1 MLGSPN
7 LQPAFIAPAVGSGF
21 SRQPSVKLLLVEDN
35 RELAQWLSRILR
47 DAQYAVDC
55 AHDGDQALHLL
66 RDGGYELL
74 LLDLKLPDMDGRAV
88 LRALRRARDDLPVL
102 VLTASGSLDIKVD
115 SLELGADDYLVKPFE
130 VRELLAR
137 IKALIRRRG
146 RAGNSQLQCADLVYD
161 LDSLEFS
168 ACGQPLALPPRE
180 HAVLQALLL
189 QQGRTLS
196 KAQLAHAVF
205 GVGEEAGEDAI
216 EIYVHRLRRKL
227 EGSHARI
234 VTLRGLG
241 YLLREAQP

>member
-1 MLGSPN
+1 M
-7 LQPAFIAPAVGSGF
+7 
-21 SRQPSVKLLLVEDN
+21 KLLLVEDN
-35 RELAQWLSRILR
+35 LELARWLSRVLR

-55 AHDGDQALHLL
+55 AHDGEQALRMLG
-66 RDGGYELL
+66 DGGYEL
-74 LLDLKLPDMDGRAV
+74 LLDLKLPDMDGRSV
-88 LRALRRARDDLPVL
+88 LRRLRRARDDLPVL

-146 RAGNSQLQCADLVYD
+146 RAGSSQLQCADLSYD
-161 LDSLEFS
+161 LDSREFS
-168 ACGQPLALPPRE
+168 AGGQPLALPPRE
-180 HAVLQALLL
+180 HAVLEALLL

-196 KAQLAHAVF
+196 KAQLVHAVF

-227 EGSHARI
+227 EPTRARI

-241 YLLREAQP
+241 YLLREAQT

>member
-1 MLGSPN
+1 M
-7 LQPAFIAPAVGSGF
+7 
-21 SRQPSVKLLLVEDN
+21 KLLLVEDN
-35 RELAQWLSRILR
+35 LELAQWLARVLR
-47 DAQYAVDC
+47 DEQYVVDC
-55 AHDGDQALHLL
+55 AHDGEQALRMLG
-66 RDGGYELL
+66 DGGYELL
-74 LLDLKLPDMDGRAV
+74 LLDLKLPDMDGRGV
-88 LRALRRARDDLPVL
+88 LRRLRRARDDLPVL

-146 RAGNSQLQCADLVYD
+146 RAGSSRLQCAGLGYD
-161 LDSLEFS
+161 LDSREFS
-168 ACGQPLALPPRE
+168 IEGQPLALPPRE
-180 HAVLQALLL
+180 HAVLEALLL

-196 KAQLAHAVF
+196 KSQLVHAVF

-227 EGSHARI
+227 EPTRARI

-241 YLLREAQP
+241 YLLREAQT